1 MIDLGAQWV
10 HGESGNIVFE
20 LASKH
25 GLLDHTFNLLDCSK
39 YDFVTSNGELQPK
52 DESTEALMVYF
63 NIIDESRGDLE
74 RETGSF
80 GNYFIKK

>member
-1 MIDLGAQWV
+1 MDLGAQWV

-25 GLLDHTFNLLDCSK
+25 GLLDTFNLLDFNNH
-39 YDFVTSNGELQPK
+39 DFVTSNGELQPK

-63 NIIDESRGDLE
+63 NILDESHEELE
-74 RETGSF
+74 QETGSF
-80 GNYFIKK
+80 GNYYIKK